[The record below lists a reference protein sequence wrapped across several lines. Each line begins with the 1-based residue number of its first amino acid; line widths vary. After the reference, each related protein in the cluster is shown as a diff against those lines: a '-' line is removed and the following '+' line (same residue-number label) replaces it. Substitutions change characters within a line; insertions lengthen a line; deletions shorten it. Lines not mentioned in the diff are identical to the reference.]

1 MSSFVHGQLRPAIG
15 ALLVLTLL
23 TGVAYPL
30 VVTVI
35 AGVAFPSQANGS
47 LLVVDGRAVGSVLIG
62 QSFSDD
68 RYLWGRLSAAGDGY
82 DGDASSGSN
91 LGPTSQTLIDRV
103 AADVA
108 RYQAVHGDAPIP
120 VDLITTSGSGLDPHI
135 SPAAAA
141 YQVGRIAAARGI
153 DPAMIQA
160 VVDRHTEGATLGFI
174 GAPRVNVLL
183 VNLDLD
189 GSLTP

>member
-1 MSSFVHGQLRPAIG
+1 MSSFIQGQLRPAIG

-30 VVTVI
+30 LVTAI

-47 LLVVDGRAVGSVLIG
+47 LIAVDGRAVGSVLIG
-62 QSFSDD
+62 QSFTDD

-82 DGDASSGSN
+82 DGEASSGSN

-120 VDLITTSGSGLDPHI
+120 VDLITTSASGLDPHI

-141 YQVGRIAAARGI
+141 YQ
-153 DPAMIQA
+153 
-160 VVDRHTEGATLGFI
+160 L
-174 GAPRVNVLL
+174 
-183 VNLDLD
+183 
-189 GSLTP
+189 SLIHI

>member
-1 MSSFVHGQLRPAIG
+1 MSSFIGGQLRPAIG

-35 AGVAFPSQANGS
+35 AGIAFPSQANGS
-47 LLVVDGRAVGSVLIG
+47 LLAVDGRAVGSVLIG
-62 QSFSDD
+62 QSFTDD

-108 RYQAVHGDAPIP
+108 RYQAIHGDAPIP
-120 VDLITTSGSGLDPHI
+120 VDLITTSASGLDPHI

-153 DPAMIQA
+153 DPAMVQA
-160 VVDRHTEGATLGFI
+160 AIDRHTESATLGFI